1 MLQVN
6 RARFAMLREPDMEP
20 RVVDL
25 EIRYSHMEKQL
36 AELNQVV
43 FEQQKSIA
51 LLQQQLVAV
60 RTRLSGL
67 GEPMENEKPPHY

>member
-1 MLQVN
+1 M
-6 RARFAMLREPDMEP
+6 DP

-25 EIRYSHMEKQL
+25 EIRYSHMERQL

-43 FEQQKSIA
+43 FEQQQTIA
-51 LLQQQLVAV
+51 LLQQQVIAI
-60 RTRLSGL
+60 RSRLSGL

>member
-1 MLQVN
+1 
-6 RARFAMLREPDMEP
+6 MEA

-25 EIRYSHMEKQL
+25 EIRYSHLEKQL
-36 AELNQVV
+36 SELNQVV
-43 FEQQKSIA
+43 FEQQKAIE

>member
-1 MLQVN
+1 
-6 RARFAMLREPDMEP
+6 MEP

-25 EIRYSHMEKQL
+25 EIRYSHLEKQL

-43 FEQQKSIA
+43 FEQQKTIE
-51 LLQQQLVAV
+51 LLQQQLVAL
-60 RTRLSGL
+60 RTRVTGM

>member
-1 MLQVN
+1 
-6 RARFAMLREPDMEP
+6 MEA

-25 EIRYSHMEKQL
+25 EIRYSHLEKQL

-43 FEQQKSIA
+43 FEQQRTIE
-51 LLQQQLVAV
+51 LLQQQLVAL
-60 RTRLSGL
+60 RTRVTGM

>member
-1 MLQVN
+1 M
-6 RARFAMLREPDMEP
+6 DP

-25 EIRYSHMEKQL
+25 EIRYSHLERQL

-43 FEQQKSIA
+43 FEQQQAIT
-51 LLQQQLVAV
+51 LLQQQVIAI

>member
-1 MLQVN
+1 
-6 RARFAMLREPDMEP
+6 MEP

-25 EIRYSHMEKQL
+25 EIRYSHLEKQL

-43 FEQQKSIA
+43 FEQQKAIE
-51 LLQQQLVAV
+51 LLQQQLLAV

>member
-1 MLQVN
+1 M
-6 RARFAMLREPDMEP
+6 DP

-25 EIRYSHMEKQL
+25 EIRYSHMERQL

-43 FEQQKSIA
+43 FEQQQAIA
-51 LLQQQLVAV
+51 LLQQQVIAI
-60 RTRLSGL
+60 RSRLSGL

>member
-1 MLQVN
+1 
-6 RARFAMLREPDMEP
+6 MEP

-25 EIRYSHMEKQL
+25 EIRYSHLEKQL

-43 FEQQKSIA
+43 FEQQKAIE

>member
-1 MLQVN
+1 M
-6 RARFAMLREPDMEP
+6 DP

-25 EIRYSHMEKQL
+25 EIRYVHLEKQL

-43 FEQQKSIA
+43 FEQAKAIA
-51 LLQQQLVAV
+51 LLQQQLVSL
-60 RTRLSGL
+60 RTRVTGL

>member
-1 MLQVN
+1 
-6 RARFAMLREPDMEP
+6 MEP

-25 EIRYSHMEKQL
+25 EIRYSHLEQQL

-51 LLQQQLVAV
+51 LLQQQLVSL
-60 RTRLSGL
+60 RTRVSGL
-67 GEPMENEKPPHY
+67 AEPIENEKPPHY

>member
-1 MLQVN
+1 M
-6 RARFAMLREPDMEP
+6 DP

-25 EIRYSHMEKQL
+25 EIRYSHLEKQL

-43 FEQQKSIA
+43 FEQQQA
-51 LLQQQLVAV
+51 LTLLQQQLEAV

>member
-1 MLQVN
+1 LRN
-6 RARFAMLREPDMEP
+6 RRAGSATNKRMES

-25 EIRYSHMEKQL
+25 EIRYAHLEKQL

-43 FEQQKSIA
+43 FEQSKSIA
-51 LLQQQLVAV
+51 QMQAQLVAL
-60 RTRLSGL
+60 RTRVTGL

>member
-1 MLQVN
+1 
-6 RARFAMLREPDMEP
+6 MEP

-25 EIRYSHMEKQL
+25 EIRYSHLEKQL

-43 FEQQKSIA
+43 FEQQKSIE
-51 LLQQQLVAV
+51 LLQQQLVSL

>member
-1 MLQVN
+1 
-6 RARFAMLREPDMEP
+6 MEP

-25 EIRYSHMEKQL
+25 EIRYAHLEKQL

-43 FEQQKSIA
+43 FEQQKAIE
-51 LLQQQLVAV
+51 LLQQQLVAL
-60 RTRLSGL
+60 RTRVTGM

>member
-1 MLQVN
+1 
-6 RARFAMLREPDMEP
+6 MEP

-25 EIRYSHMEKQL
+25 EIRYSHLEKQL
-36 AELNQVV
+36 TELNQVV

-51 LLQQQLVAV
+51 LLQQQLLAL
-60 RTRLSGL
+60 RTRVTGL